1 MQSQL
6 SGRRDNF
13 SISATSAVSPRWR
26 RRDQS
31 QLAARALGQWARGT
45 VAAPGTAKY
54 RQLSRSSWA
63 NGAIRIYSGNWREIY
78 CVFWSGTFC
87 HVKLKEGERE
97 IKWKKNWESDPLFWE
112 QPLIFIQLKLHFLFR
127 SNFLNFHKI
136 QWITNFH
143 EHFAN
148 NSNKSTNIKWCWTIL
163 NLTSQNNLHKWSL
176 FFSWCNLSLCLSFM

>member
-1 MQSQL
+1 MSNLWSYEGSLIVVITTSAPAYRLLRVMQSQL

-31 QLAARALGQWARGT
+31 ELAARALGQWARGN

-97 IKWKKNWESDPLFWE
+97 IKLRIGSIILGTTINIYSIEVALFISLQFFSTSIRFSESPTSMNVS
-112 QPLIFIQLKLHFLFR
+112 QIIV
-127 SNFLNFHKI
+127 
-136 QWITNFH
+136 
-143 EHFAN
+143 
-148 NSNKSTNIKWCWTIL
+148 NSNK
-163 NLTSQNNLHKWSL
+163 Q
-176 FFSWCNLSLCLSFM
+176 